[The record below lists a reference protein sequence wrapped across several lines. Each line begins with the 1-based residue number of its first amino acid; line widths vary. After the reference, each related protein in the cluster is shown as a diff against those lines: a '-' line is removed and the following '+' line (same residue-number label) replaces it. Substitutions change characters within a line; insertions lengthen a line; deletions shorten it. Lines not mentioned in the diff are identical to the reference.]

1 MATAVAPAVESRRPL
16 PHAVVV
22 GGPAAVGAGMAALV
36 ALHIGDEPLRAPDT
50 LSSLR
55 ALAVALYMAVGSY
68 TSWRRP
74 GARFGFYLTGIGLF
88 FSVATLTTSHHQL
101 QHSIG
106 RVVFGAL
113 SVCFAYVFLVFPH
126 DRLASRLE
134 RSVMLALAIAS
145 AALWLVTIP
154 LVPELPAAGPLTD
167 CSPGCPGNAFQ
178 LTSASHEALTVL
190 ADVTSVVVGAG
201 LIAVAALLFHKS
213 RAPARLRR
221 RLVAPLLLCASAQAA
236 TYATFSVMRQLGAT
250 PPDLL
255 RNIAIAAALSVPVAI
270 LVGQVRGQVF
280 AATSL
285 AQLVARVAGE
295 PVTPARAEGLLR
307 RALGDPLLRFA
318 LWDAP
323 RQTYVDVE
331 GLPVELPRE
340 GGAVGVTRVERDG
353 RHVAALI
360 HDASLDEGS
369 GVAEGLAATSV
380 LLLENTGLVEEL
392 QASRRRIVS
401 TAQQERLRLERN
413 LHDGA
418 QQRLFAVQV
427 KLEAA
432 RELAA
437 DPALADELGE
447 IAGDAA
453 AAVDE
458 LRSLA
463 HGLYPTILRERGLV
477 DALRAVARTAA
488 IPTTIVSHDVERMP
502 AVVEE
507 AIYFFVSEATQ
518 NASKHAGAGANVSVL
533 LETQESHFEAMVED
547 NGRGFDAGEAAD
559 GIGLVGMRD
568 RIGAIGGD
576 LEIRSTVGLGTT
588 LRAVVPRG

>member
-1 MATAVAPAVESRRPL
+1 MATAVGQAVDSRLRL

-22 GGPAAVGAGMAALV
+22 EGLAAVGAGTAALV
-36 ALHIGDEPLRAPDT
+36 ALHIGDSPMRAPDT

-55 ALAVALYMAVGSY
+55 ALGAALYVAVGSY

-88 FSVATLTTSHHQL
+88 FAVATLAASHL
-101 QHSIG
+101 RLPHSIG
-106 RVVFGAL
+106 RVVFGGF
-113 SVCFAYVFLVFPH
+113 SVCLAYVFLVFPH
-126 DRLASRLE
+126 DRLGSRLE
-134 RSVMLALAIAS
+134 RQVIAAVAISS

-178 LTSASHEALTVL
+178 LTPASAHQLTVL
-190 ADVTSVVVGAG
+190 ADVTSVVVGVG
-201 LIAVAALLFHKS
+201 LVAVAALLLQKS
-213 RAPARLRR
+213 WAPARRRR
-221 RLVAPLLLCASAQAA
+221 RLVGPLLLCASVQAT
-236 TYATFSVMRQLGAT
+236 TYAAFSILRQFDV
-250 PPDLL
+250 PPPYLL
-255 RNIAIAAALSVPVAI
+255 RNIGIAAALAVPLAM
-270 LVGQVRGQVF
+270 LVGQVRGRLF
-280 AATSL
+280 AVTSL
-285 AQLVARVAGE
+285 GQLVARVAGE
-295 PVTPARAEGLLR
+295 PVTPARAERLLR

-318 LWDAP
+318 LWDKP
-323 RQTYVDVE
+323 RQTYVDVD
-331 GLPVELPRE
+331 GRPVELP
-340 GGAVGVTRVERDG
+340 AVGGTVRVTLVERDG
-353 RHVAALI
+353 RHVAAVI

-369 GVAEGLAATSV
+369 GVAQGLAATSV
-380 LLLENTGLVEEL
+380 LLLENTGLVEDL

-432 RELAA
+432 RERAA
-437 DPALADELGE
+437 DPVLADELRE

-488 IPTTIVSHDVERMP
+488 IPTTVASHNVERLT

-507 AIYFFVSEATQ
+507 AIYFVVTEAIQ
-518 NASKHAGAGANVSVL
+518 NASKHAGAGAHASVL
-533 LETQESHFEAMVED
+533 LEAQESRFEAVVED
-547 NGRGFDAGEAAD
+547 NGRGFDARRAAD
-559 GIGLVGMRD
+559 GFGLVGMRD
-568 RIGAIGGD
+568 RIGAIGGE
-576 LEIRSTVGLGTT
+576 LEIVSTVGLGT
-588 LRAVVPRG
+588 RVRVVVPRG